1 MVNKSKSKGSNKTG
15 GGGKGQKTQK
25 VKKKSQQKGQVKED
39 TTTTIE
45 IIEPKNVLTEVQQ
58 NGEINGNSIQVSYF
72 FSSWWFSGRLF
83 LNSFRSGTIQRI
95 RKIPFWLSDK
105 TSFPDLETSVDLD
118 LINIFLGGE
127 ENSWRKST
135 TRAS

>member
-39 TTTTIE
+39 TTTTATTTIE

-72 FSSWWFSGRLF
+72 FFKLM
-83 LNSFRSGTIQRI
+83 IQ
-95 RKIPFWLSDK
+95 W
-105 TSFPDLETSVDLD
+105 SV
-118 LINIFLGGE
+118 IFE
-127 ENSWRKST
+127 
-135 TRAS
+135 